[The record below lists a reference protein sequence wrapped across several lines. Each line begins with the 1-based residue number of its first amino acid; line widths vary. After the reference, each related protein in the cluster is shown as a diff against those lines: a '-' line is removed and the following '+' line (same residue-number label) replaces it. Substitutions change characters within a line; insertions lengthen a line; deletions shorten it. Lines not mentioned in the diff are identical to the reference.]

1 MKILRFGVTMALLL
15 AFASSAMA
23 HPPYHRPYPRSS
35 VSLGFYFGDP
45 WFPYYPYPP
54 YPPYP
59 PRVYMPAPIIVTP
72 PAPPVYIEQQ
82 PAPSTGGPLEAGY
95 WYYCEEA
102 KAYYPYVKQCPGG
115 WQRVAP
121 QPQQ

>member
-1 MKILRFGVTMALLL
+1 MKTIRLGMAMALLL
-15 AFASSAMA
+15 AFAGGALA
-23 HPPYHRPYPRSS
+23 HPPHHHYPRSS

-54 YPPYP
+54 YPP
-59 PRVYMPAPIIVTP
+59 RVYMPAPVIVTP
-72 PAPPVYIEQQ
+72 PAPPVYIEQP
-82 PAPSTGGPLEAGY
+82 PAPPAGVPLEPGY

-121 QPQQ
+121 RPPQ